1 MEDQPQQDRAFEFD
15 GTWQEYAPIAFT
27 NLLLTIVTLGIYR
40 FWATARSRRYLWSR
54 TRFIDDRL
62 EWAGTG
68 MELFKGFVVV
78 LFLFFLPVFLLNLL
92 SQRLLLSGYGLIG
105 GAISVLV
112 ILSIYYLI
120 GVARFRAT
128 RYRLSRTYWRG
139 IRGGSPDPGLVY
151 GWSSMWKNFVGTL
164 ALGLLI
170 PWSMVSLWNER
181 WNRMSFGPY
190 RFESHGRVEG
200 LMGRFLLC
208 YALPF
213 LALIGV
219 AVAMVP
225 MMMAAAAA
233 SAAGA
238 DTDSPVFA
246 GLGAAGM
253 VVMILGLYF
262 LIGFVVMAYYAKF
275 FRQMVDATS
284 LHTLE
289 FGFTASTM
297 DWIKLYLVD
306 VALVVV
312 TLGIGYIFLDYRHW
326 KFMVSHMHA
335 YGEINVDEL
344 TQSDLPELHQGEGLL
359 DAFDMGAF

>member
-1 MEDQPQQDRAFEFD
+1 MEEQQESRAFEFD
-15 GTWQEYAPIAFT
+15 GNWKEYAPIAFT

-40 FWATARSRRYLWSR
+40 FWATARTRRYLWSR

-68 MELFKGFVVV
+68 LELFKGFVLVLLMLGVPYFILNFVV
-78 LFLFFLPVFLLNLL
+78 
-92 SQRLLLSGYGLIG
+92 QRLILSGQGTL
-105 GAISVLV
+105 GAVLGFV
-112 ILSIYYLI
+112 MTLAIYYLI
-120 GVARFRAT
+120 GMARFRAT

-139 IRGGSPDPGLVY
+139 IRGGSADPGLTY
-151 GWSSMWKNFVGTL
+151 GWSWMWKNFIGTI

-181 WNRMSFGPY
+181 WNKMSFGPY
-190 RFESHGRVEG
+190 RFEANGRVEG

-208 YALPF
+208 YAAPF
-213 LALIGV
+213 LALIGMVV
-219 AVAMVP
+219 ALVP
-225 MMMAAAAA
+225 MLL
-233 SAAGA
+233 AAG
-238 DTDSPVFA
+238 FA
-246 GLGAAGM
+246 SSGGDGSDNPLVAALGAAG
-253 VVMILGLYF
+253 VVAMLLGFYF
-262 LIGFVVMAYYAKF
+262 IIGFVVMAYYAKF
-275 FRQMVDATS
+275 FRQMVDATT

-306 VALVVV
+306 VALVVL
-312 TLGIGYIFLDYRHW
+312 TLGIGIIFLNYRHW
-326 KFMVSHMHA
+326 QFMVTHMHA
-335 YGEINVDEL
+335 YGQINVDEL